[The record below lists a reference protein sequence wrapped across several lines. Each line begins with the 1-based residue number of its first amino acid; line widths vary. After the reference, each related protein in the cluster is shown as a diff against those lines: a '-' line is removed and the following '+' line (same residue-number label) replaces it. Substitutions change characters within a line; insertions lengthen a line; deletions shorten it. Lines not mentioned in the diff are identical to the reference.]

1 MYLIKS
7 YEDNN
12 KVEKVNG
19 HRGCAYKRPVYVS
32 IVTFLLCVVPRI
44 GYRSR
49 GVAMFCGSTDLI
61 DYNIALCIVSSQSD
75 SGSGYKSSLVAV
87 YQLNDH
93 NLCEDLP

>member
-1 MYLIKS
+1 M
-7 YEDNN
+7 
-12 KVEKVNG
+12 
-19 HRGCAYKRPVYVS
+19 YVS
-32 IVTFLLCVVPRI
+32 IVTFLLCVVARI

-49 GVAMFCGSTDLI
+49 GVALFCRSTDLI

-93 NLCEDLP
+93 T